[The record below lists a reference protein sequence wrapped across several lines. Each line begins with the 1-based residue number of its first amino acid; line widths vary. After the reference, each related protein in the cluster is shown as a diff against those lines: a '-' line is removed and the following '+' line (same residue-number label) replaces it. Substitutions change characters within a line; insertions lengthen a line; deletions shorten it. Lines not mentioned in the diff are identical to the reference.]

1 MRIATFLVF
10 ILMAA
15 TPGVQAQCIFA
26 PEYLSALAALA
37 PDAPSSIVVAGPDE
51 PGERLVVTGRVV
63 DGAKP
68 VVGASIYVF
77 HTDAK
82 GFYAPGN
89 SDAGTAE
96 LHPRLHGA
104 LRADAEG
111 RYRYETIRPGRYQ
124 GIAAHVHHV
133 VVAAGYKTRL
143 FDLQFQDDPI
153 LVARRKAGE
162 PELPQSIRNSPC
174 FKAQP
179 DIIAIRP
186 VKRDAAGIWHVV
198 RDVDMFPE

>member
-10 ILMAA
+10 ILLVAA
-15 TPGVQAQCIFA
+15 PRAQAQCIFA
-26 PEYLSALAALA
+26 PEYLAALAALA
-37 PDAPSSIVVAGPDE
+37 PNAPSSIVVAGPDE

-63 DGAKP
+63 DGIEP
-68 VVGASIYVF
+68 VVGASVYVF
-77 HTDAK
+77 HTDVK
-82 GFYAPGN
+82 GFYAPGTN
-89 SDAGTAE
+89 DAFAAE

-104 LRADAEG
+104 LRTDAEG
-111 RYRYETIRPGRYQ
+111 RYRYETIRPGSYQ

-133 VVAAGYKTRL
+133 VAAAGYKTRL
-143 FDLQFQDDPI
+143 FETQFQDDPI

-186 VKRDAAGIWHVV
+186 VRRDAAGIGHVV

>member
-10 ILMAA
+10 ILLAA

-37 PDAPSSIVVAGPDE
+37 PNAPSSIVVAGPDE

-63 DGAKP
+63 DGTQP
-68 VVGASIYVF
+68 VGGASVYVF
-77 HTDAK
+77 QADAK
-82 GFYAPGN
+82 GCDVPGRG
-89 SDAGTAE
+89 DAAAAE
-96 LHPRLHGA
+96 LSPRLHGG
-104 LRADAEG
+104 LRTDSEG
-111 RYRYETIRPGRYQ
+111 RYRYETIRPGSYQ
-124 GIAAHVHHV
+124 GIAAHIHHV
-133 VVAAGYKTRL
+133 VAAAGYKTRL

-174 FKAQP
+174 FKAEP

-186 VKRDAAGIWHVV
+186 VRRDAAGIWHVV
-198 RDVDMFPE
+198 RDVDMFPD